1 MTKEKTGA
9 LIILA
14 FSITYG
20 AMALNLPNAPGLEM
34 PGATPASL
42 PLALSA
48 TAILAAASILILPA
62 RRDDEDDSVKTAFS
76 GLDWRRVS
84 AFFLL
89 MVGYGLA
96 LKPLGFLISTALF
109 LGVGFRIMGERRLT
123 RILPVSIGVSV
134 VFWFLLTR
142 ILSIYLEPG
151 ILRFLESN

>member
-62 RRDDEDDSVKTAFS
+62 RRDDDDSLATAFK

-109 LGVGFRIMGERRLT
+109 LGTGFRIMGERRLT